1 MASQEEEYRFILLE
15 ADVGVTP
22 WSSVCVA
29 QADAILLVAPEG
41 AAPALSGPEKTLVFA
56 PPPSSAAPRWS

>member
-15 ADVGVTP
+15 ADVSITP

-41 AAPALSGPEKTLVFA
+41 AEPALSAPEAALVFA
-56 PPPSSAAPRWS
+56 PPPASAAPR